1 MSSGALRK
9 FSIAMLV
16 VAALLALA
24 AFRMTRE
31 EEPAADAR
39 IAEVVVRRV
48 VIADEAVDA
57 GATLTENDV
66 DLRETDVLP
75 AGAFE
80 REEDVIG
87 RRTAVTLA
95 AGEPVL
101 ENQLGRAGG
110 LRGAL
115 REGERAVAVKTDG
128 VVGLGGFVE
137 PGDRVDVLLYLQ
149 HDGREVETSQAFVL
163 LRDVR
168 VIAYGARTLGTTPER
183 EPAEARTAVLAVRDE
198 QAPVLMLGAHKGQ
211 LRLALRAHASGSE
224 LEENG
229 RAATLDDL
237 LGSAPPVTPAVRP
250 HVVIHRGTERAEVT
264 P

>member
-9 FSIAMLV
+9 FSIAMLI
-16 VAALLALA
+16 VAALLGLA
-24 AFRMTRE
+24 AFRMTKE
-31 EEPAADAR
+31 EEPAADAPV
-39 IAEVVVRRV
+39 AQKVVRRV
-48 VIADEAVDA
+48 VIAEDVVDA
-57 GATLTENDV
+57 GATLTANDV
-66 DLRETDVLP
+66 DLRETEVIP

-80 REEDVIG
+80 REGDVIG

-149 HDGREVETSQAFVL
+149 HDGREVDTSQALVL

-168 VIAYGARTLGTTPER
+168 VLAYGARTVGTTSER

-198 QAPVLMLGAHKGQ
+198 QAPILMLGAHKGQ
-211 LRLALRAHASGSE
+211 LRLALRAQSSGSE
-224 LEENG
+224 LEGDG
-229 RAATLDDL
+229 RAATLGDL
-237 LGSAPPVTPAVRP
+237 LGSAPRVPPAVRP